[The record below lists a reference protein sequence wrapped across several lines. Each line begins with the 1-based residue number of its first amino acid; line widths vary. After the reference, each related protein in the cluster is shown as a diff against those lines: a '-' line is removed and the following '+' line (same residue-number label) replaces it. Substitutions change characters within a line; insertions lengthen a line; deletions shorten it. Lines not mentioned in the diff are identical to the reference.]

1 MIKYI
6 PLSLVLLF
14 TSTVFAQNGK
24 LVNKVLAQVGDNIIL
39 LSDIE
44 IQKLQAKQSEMEVDF
59 DFSCSVLEQLMVQ
72 ELLVNQAKLD
82 SIPVS
87 DEQVDAEM
95 ENRLRIIEKDMGGRD
110 KLEEYYGKTTTQ
122 IKEEFRSVIKD
133 RILAQEMERTI
144 TNGISVTPKEVSS
157 FFEALPKDS
166 IPFINMKLSFQQIV
180 IYPDINAE
188 DNKRAYSELNEVLD
202 LIVVGGKSFETMAR
216 IHSDDPGSASL
227 GGKIEASRGMM
238 VPQFESTVFKL
249 KVGEVSD
256 IIETQYGYHIIKL
269 ISRKGDDYTCLH
281 ILNMPEFSNDA
292 INTASI
298 KMDEC
303 YKRLN
308 ENEITW
314 NEAIAIYSN
323 DERTKQNLGIITN
336 PITGD
341 QMWDMEDLNQVDQQ
355 IYLLTD
361 AMEKG
366 DITSPNLYIDIYER
380 KQGIRIVR
388 LMERFTPHIANI
400 NDDYSL
406 IKAAAENDKKERT
419 MGTWVNSKIS
429 NAFIRVDESY
439 SKCEFSH
446 KWFSNSNN

>member
-188 DNKRAYSELNEVLD
+188 DNKWAYSELNEVLD

-419 MGTWVNSKIS
+419 MGTWINSKIS

>member
-1 MIKYI
+1 MIKQI
-6 PLSLVLLF
+6 ILFFCVLCA
-14 TSTVFAQNGK
+14 STVSAQNGK

-39 LSDIE
+39 MSDIE
-44 IQKLQAKQSEMEVDF
+44 IQKLQAKQSEMNVDF
-59 DFSCSVLEQLMVQ
+59 DFSCSILEKLMVQ

-82 SIPVS
+82 SIEVS

-110 KLEEYYGKTTTQ
+110 KLEEFYGKTTTQ
-122 IKEEFRSVIKD
+122 IKEEFRSIIKD

-144 TNGISVTPKEVSS
+144 TTGISVTPKEVST

-180 IYPDINAE
+180 IYPDITQE
-188 DNKRAYSELNEVLD
+188 DKKRAFTELEEVLN
-202 LIVVGGKSFETMAR
+202 LIQVAGKSFETMAR
-216 IHSDDPGSASL
+216 IHSDDPGSASQ

-292 INTASI
+292 INEASI
-298 KMDEC
+298 RMDEC
-303 YKRLN
+303 YSRLN
-308 ENEITW
+308 QNEITW
-314 NEAIAIYSN
+314 NEAVSQYSN
-323 DERTKQNLGIITN
+323 DDKTKQNGGIITN

-341 QMWDMEDLNQVDQQ
+341 QLWDMENLNQVDQQ

-366 DITSPNLYIDIYER
+366 DITSPNLYVDIFER

-388 LMERFTPHIANI
+388 LMERYEPHVANI
-400 NDDYSL
+400 KDDYTL
-406 IKAAAENDKKERT
+406 IKAAAENDKKQKT
-419 MGTWVNSKIS
+419 MAKWIDSKIS
-429 NAFIRVDESY
+429 NAFIRVDDSY
-439 SKCEFSH
+439 QSCKFSY
-446 KWFSNSNN
+446 KWFANPNN

>member
-292 INTASI
+292 INSASI

-419 MGTWVNSKIS
+419 MGTWINSKIS